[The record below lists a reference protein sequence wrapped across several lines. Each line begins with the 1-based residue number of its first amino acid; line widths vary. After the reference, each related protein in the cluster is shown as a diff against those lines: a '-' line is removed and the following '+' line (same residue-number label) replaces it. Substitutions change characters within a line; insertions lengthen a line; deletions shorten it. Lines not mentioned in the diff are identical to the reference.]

1 MTDNYPQSLK
11 LAIDGLQLP
20 RSPHSQVGYA
30 WIDPVLADFKR
41 TVDDGGIQIDNDV
54 DEWQHGKQPSKFL
67 KAVITAALEAYTED
81 YYSITGPTYLD
92 LFKRITK
99 GGNKW
104 RGPDWWVTKLLLSK
118 ARIIGYL
125 QRAEGYSASQI
136 VRTLAA
142 TDHSLQVPFQ
152 AVQIIAASYEAE
164 AVPPKEDEIDKTWQI
179 DSDYGG
185 LLFADASLHD
195 SLEIADTMADKFV
208 PHSHVEE
215 QLELLVGAADEAGSS
230 EVNWPYF
237 QMLYWLSLIVEY
249 YDHPAGSLYEFVPRG
264 TSANHV
270 FEKFELSTNNPF
282 LNNAKATA
290 FLSREWALNR
300 GGDDA
305 HALVALVEL
314 LESIPHAAGVEVARV
329 LRAWVVR
336 TLSMLKE
343 ERRYV
348 KITNPQQAFHS
359 IVEEICE
366 RETNTYGVIEQRVVD
381 ALSSLAFVTDP
392 TWRPNGLG
400 DHVNATNTSRKKLG
414 DVEFTQFVS
423 GSQDTPTKIRSI
435 ALEAHGGHLTKAY
448 VENHQKSL
456 EASLNHRVEDEWS
469 KITDPEFCALE
480 VIYVAHSRTND
491 VPTEPLTMAGINVET
506 RYMDYHELADLAW
519 STSSLDLQLEI
530 FDRWVVD
537 VFNSPRVRQSVRD
550 KAVEIMGDSA
560 TLVAELKHG

>member
-1 MTDNYPQSLK
+1 MTDVYPQSLR
-11 LAIDGLQLP
+11 LAVDGLQLP
-20 RSPHSQVGYA
+20 RSPHSKVDYS
-30 WIDPVLADFKR
+30 WIKPILTEFKR
-41 TVDDGGIQIDNDV
+41 TLFDGGIQIESDV
-54 DEWQHGKQPSKFL
+54 AEWQGGKQPSKFL
-67 KAVITAALEAYTED
+67 KAIITAGLDAYAED
-81 YYSITGPTYLD
+81 YYSISGATYLD
-92 LFKRITK
+92 LFRRITK

-104 RGPDWWVTKLLLSK
+104 RGPDWWTTKLLLSK

-125 QRAEGYSASQI
+125 QRAEGYSASQV

-142 TDHSLQVPFQ
+142 TDPALQVPFQ
-152 AVQIIAASYEAE
+152 AVQIISGCYEAE
-164 AVPPKEDEIDKTWQI
+164 AVPPTKDEIDKTWQV

-185 LLFADASLHD
+185 LLFADASLQD
-195 SLEIADTMADKFV
+195 SLEIADAMADKFV

-215 QLELLVGAADEAGSS
+215 QLELLVGKADKAAPE
-230 EVNWPYF
+230 EINWPYF

-264 TSANHV
+264 TSANHT
-270 FEKFELSTNNPF
+270 FEKFELSTSNPF

-305 HALVALVEL
+305 HALVALIEL

-343 ERRYV
+343 KRRYIEV
-348 KITNPQQAFHS
+348 ANPHEAFRS

-366 RETNTYGVIEQRVVD
+366 RETNTFGVIEQRVVD
-381 ALSSLAFVTDP
+381 ALSTLAFATDS

-414 DVEFTQFVS
+414 DVEFTQFDS
-423 GSQDTPTKIRSI
+423 GTLDAPTRIHSI
-435 ALEAHGGHLTKAY
+435 ALEAHGGHLTKSY

-456 EASLNHRVEDEWS
+456 ATSLKHRVDDEWS
-469 KITDPEFCALE
+469 KITDPEFCVLE
-480 VIYVAHSRTND
+480 VIYVAHSRTGD
-491 VPTEPLTMAGINVET
+491 VPKKTLTMSGITVET
-506 RYMDYHELADLAW
+506 KYLSYHELADVAW
-519 STSSLDLQLEI
+519 SKSSTSLQLEV
-530 FDRWVVD
+530 FDRWVVS

-550 KAVEIMGDSA
+550 KAVAIMGESA
-560 TLVAELKHG
+560 SLVNHLHPN